1 MNGRQFFRSLLLF
14 TIGLI
19 LFSVLFILTYHQVYA
34 APAAPYEVTLSQPDS
49 FEFKAVTWGDEW
61 ENGMETA
68 EGYTILRDP
77 STDQWVYVQPATNIR
92 QAPQA
97 GSRPNLVV
105 GQDDPT
111 GLPKHYRPAT
121 SISAPGAAPLATPNR
136 EVGSSAIHIG
146 EYPILV
152 LLVDFENMPGRT
164 TPADWSEKIF
174 GATESV
180 GHYYYQASFNKITLA
195 PASEGYGSSNDGVV
209 GWLRLPYNH
218 PNPGRDFNQVNL
230 QIVRDA
236 IEAADPYVDFAAYDA
251 NGDGYLSYEELHI
264 LVIVAGHES
273 AYAGDATCSPS
284 VWGHQYYLDY
294 TYVSAPVV
302 DGVRVASYDGGG
314 GYSQIGEIHCSSDN
328 NPGHPATIGIIAHE
342 FGHELLWPDLYDT
355 SMIADSAGIGNWG
368 LMSTGMWNRK
378 EYFSLKYGD
387 SPAFPTAWSRYYQGW
402 LTPIQITSSTLGV
415 TIPPI
420 STSGV
425 VYQLRD
431 NPNGVDWLF
440 LEKSGV
446 GEYFLLEYRQKTGY
460 DAGLPGEGLL
470 VWHIDESAIE
480 NNFANADQDHRLV
493 DLVQADGLGQLDVA
507 DGNQGDAGDPFPGS
521 TYKITFNASSIPNS
535 NLRNDIASGVS
546 LKLISFDE
554 NGIKASIFVNSFLD
568 ILPTDWYWAAVE
580 SLVSSGITDGC
591 GDGNFCPIMA
601 TPRAQMAVLLLRAKY
616 GSDYTPAP
624 AVGLFADLDPDYW
637 AFNWIEALYGEGF
650 TAGCSEDPLQ
660 YCPESSVTRAEMAV
674 FLLRSKHGSDYVPPP
689 AEGLF
694 SDLDEF
700 EWAQD
705 WVEQLYREGITSG
718 CSLDPLRYCPEKPIT
733 RAELAVFL
741 SRTFNLLMP

>member
-1 MNGRQFFRSLLLF
+1 MNGRQFFRSLLIFSIGILLISALF
-14 TIGLI
+14 L
-19 LFSVLFILTYHQVYA
+19 LVNYQVYA
-34 APAAPYEVTLSQPDS
+34 APAAPYEVTLSQPDGS
-49 FEFKAVTWGDEW
+49 EFKAITWGDEW
-61 ENGMETA
+61 QNGMETA

-77 STDQWVYVQPATNIR
+77 RTDQWVYVQPTPNIR
-92 QAPQA
+92 QAPQT

-105 GQDDPT
+105 GQDDPK
-111 GLPKHYRPAT
+111 GLPKHYRPET
-121 SISAPGAAPLATPNR
+121 SISAFGAAPLPKPNR

-146 EYPILV
+146 EHPLLV
-152 LLVDFENMPGRT
+152 LLVDFVNMPGRT
-164 TPADWSEKIF
+164 TPAQWSEKIF

-180 GHYYYQASFNKITLA
+180 GHFYYQASFNNLA
-195 PASEGYGSSNDGVV
+195 LIPANEANGTTNDGVV

-218 PNPGRDFNQVNL
+218 PNPGGDFNRDNL

-236 IEAADPYVDFAAYDA
+236 IEAADPFVNFTAYDV
-251 NGDGYLSYEELHI
+251 NGDGYISYEELHI
-264 LVIVAGHES
+264 MVIVAGHES

-294 TYVSAPVV
+294 AYVSAPIV
-302 DGVRVASYDGGG
+302 DGVRVASYEGGG
-314 GYSQIGEIHCSSDN
+314 GYSQFGEIHCSREN

-355 SMIADSAGIGNWG
+355 SMIVDSAGIGNWG

-378 EYFSLKYGD
+378 EFFSLEYGD
-387 SPAFPTAWSRYYQGW
+387 SPAFPTAWSRWYQGW
-402 LTPIQITSSTLGV
+402 LTPVQITSSTLNV
-415 TIPPI
+415 IIPPI
-420 STSGV
+420 NTSGL

-446 GEYFLLEYRQKTGY
+446 GEYFLLEYRQKEGY

-470 VWHIDESAIE
+470 IWHIDESAIK
-480 NNFANADQDHRLV
+480 NNFANADQDYRLV
-493 DLVQADGLGQLDVA
+493 DLVQADGLGQLNIP
-507 DGNQGDAGDPFPGS
+507 DGNRGDAGDPFPGS

-535 NLRNDIASGVS
+535 NLRDDIPSGVS

-568 ILPTDWYWAAVE
+568 VLPTDWYWAAVE
-580 SLVSSGITDGC
+580 SLVSAGITDGC
-591 GDGNFCPIMA
+591 GDGNFCPVSA

-624 AVGLFADLDPDYW
+624 STGLFADLEPDYW
-637 AFNWIEALYGEGF
+637 AINWIEDLYGEGL

-674 FLLRSKHGSDYVPPP
+674 FILRSKYGADYAPPP

-694 SDLDEF
+694 ADLDGF

-705 WVEQLYREGITSG
+705 WVEQLYKEGITSG
-718 CSLDPLRYCPEKPIT
+718 CSLEPLQYCPGKPVT
-733 RAELAVFL
+733 RSELAVFL
-741 SRTFNLLMP
+741 SRAFNLLMP